1 MSKINNLKHRLKTD
15 PDGMLGWM
23 DGGHLPQISYES
35 AEITGIQLS
44 MILEGHEDVFIL
56 SILPGDEY
64 GRYDA
69 WLRRMGSEDMTHMLT
84 KRARDPEDVVVAALG
99 ELPDFI
105 GLV

>member
-1 MSKINNLKHRLKTD
+1 MSKQKNLRNRLKTD

-23 DGGHLPQISYES
+23 DGGHLPQVFYES

-44 MILEGHEDVFIL
+44 LMLDGHNDVYIL

-64 GRYDA
+64 GQYDA
-69 WLRRMGSEDMTHMLT
+69 WLRRMGSDDMTHMLS
-84 KRARDPEDVVVAALG
+84 KRVRDPEDVVVAAIG
-99 ELPDFI
+99 ELPEII

>member
-1 MSKINNLKHRLKTD
+1 MSKSSNIKRRLRTD

-23 DGGHLPQISYES
+23 DGGYLPQVAYES
-35 AEITGIQLS
+35 AEVTGIQLS
-44 MILEGHEDVFIL
+44 IMLDRHEDVYIL
-56 SILPGDEY
+56 TILPGDEY
-64 GRYDA
+64 GQYDA
-69 WLRRMGSEDMTHMLT
+69 WLRRMGSEDMVHMLA

>member
-1 MSKINNLKHRLKTD
+1 MSKQKNLRNRLKTD

-23 DGGHLPQISYES
+23 DGGYLPNVSYES

-44 MILEGHEDVFIL
+44 MMLEGHEDVYIL

-64 GRYDA
+64 GHYDA
-69 WLRRMGSEDMTHMLT
+69 WLRRMESEDMVHMLS
-84 KRARDPEDVVVAALG
+84 KCARDPEDVVITALG
-99 ELPDFI
+99 ELPEYI

>member
-1 MSKINNLKHRLKTD
+1 
-15 PDGMLGWM
+15 M
-23 DGGHLPQISYES
+23 DGGYLPQGSYES

-44 MILEGHEDVFIL
+44 LMLDGHDDVYIL

-64 GRYDA
+64 GQFDA
-69 WLRRMGSEDMTHMLT
+69 WLRRMGSQDMLHMLSR
-84 KRARDPEDVVVAALG
+84 RARDPEDVVVAALG

>member
-1 MSKINNLKHRLKTD
+1 MSKQKNLKHRLRSD
-15 PDGMLGWM
+15 PDGMLAWM
-23 DGGHLPQISYES
+23 DGGHLPHVSYES

-44 MILEGHEDVFIL
+44 MMLDGHEDVYIL

-64 GRYDA
+64 GHYDA
-69 WLRRMGSEDMTHMLT
+69 WLRRMGSDDMVHMLT
-84 KRARDPEDVVVAALG
+84 KRARAPEDVVVAALG

>member
-1 MSKINNLKHRLKTD
+1 MSKQKNLKHRLRSD

-23 DGGHLPQISYES
+23 DGGHLPQVSYES

-44 MILEGHEDVFIL
+44 LMLEGHEDVYIL
-56 SILPGDEY
+56 TIMPGDEY

-69 WLRRMGSEDMTHMLT
+69 WLRRMGSEDMVHMLS
-84 KRARDPEDVVVAALG
+84 KRARDPEDVVVTALG

>member
-1 MSKINNLKHRLKTD
+1 MSKINNLKRRLKTD

-23 DGGHLPQISYES
+23 DGGHLPQVFYES

-44 MILEGHEDVFIL
+44 LMMDGHDDVYIL

-64 GRYDA
+64 GQYDA
-69 WLRRMGSEDMTHMLT
+69 WLRRMGSDDMVHMLT
-84 KRARDPEDVVVAALG
+84 KKARDPEDVVVAALG
-99 ELPDFI
+99 ELPEII

>member
-1 MSKINNLKHRLKTD
+1 MNKINNLKRRLKAD
-15 PDGMLGWM
+15 PGGMLAWM
-23 DGGHLPQISYES
+23 DGGYLPQVSYES

-44 MILEGHEDVFIL
+44 LMLEGHEDVYIL

-64 GRYDA
+64 GHYDA
-69 WLRRMGSEDMTHMLT
+69 WLRRMGSNDMVHILT

-99 ELPDFI
+99 ELPDYI

>member
-1 MSKINNLKHRLKTD
+1 MSKINNLKRRLKTD
-15 PDGMLGWM
+15 PDGILAWM
-23 DGGHLPQISYES
+23 DGGYLPKVAYES

-44 MILEGHEDVFIL
+44 LMLDGHDDVYIL

-64 GRYDA
+64 GQYDA
-69 WLRRMGSEDMTHMLT
+69 WLRRMGSEDMVHMLS

-99 ELPDFI
+99 ELPEYI